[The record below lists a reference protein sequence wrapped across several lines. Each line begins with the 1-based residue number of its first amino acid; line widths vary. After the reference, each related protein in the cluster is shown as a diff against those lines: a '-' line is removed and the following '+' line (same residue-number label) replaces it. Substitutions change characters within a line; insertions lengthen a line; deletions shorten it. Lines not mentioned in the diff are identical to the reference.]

1 MVKISFQISLHEKD
15 LALLKEIK
23 DYFSVGKIYRSGK
36 IIQFRV
42 ETLSELEVILN
53 HFDRYTLITQ
63 KRADYELFKQAF
75 YIIKDKTHLTPEG
88 LTNIVAIKATMNL
101 GLSDKLKAIF
111 PEIISMERPV
121 INQKIPDPNWL
132 AGFSSA
138 EGSFIIKII
147 NSPGH
152 KLKAT
157 VQLVFQLTQ
166 HKRDENL
173 MQSFIEYL
181 DCGNLNKDR
190 ECLIFIVR
198 TISDLTNK
206 IIPFFKEHPIKGV
219 KLKDFED
226 FCKAAEL
233 IKIKAHLSKEGL
245 DQIIKIKE
253 GMNTKR

>member
-1 MVKISFQISLHEKD
+1 
-15 LALLKEIK
+15 
-23 DYFSVGKIYRSGK
+23 
-36 IIQFRV
+36 
-42 ETLSELEVILN
+42 
-53 HFDRYTLITQ
+53 
-63 KRADYELFKQAF
+63 
-75 YIIKDKTHLTPEG
+75 
-88 LTNIVAIKATMNL
+88 
-101 GLSDKLKAIF
+101 
-111 PEIISMERPV
+111 
-121 INQKIPDPNWL
+121 
-132 AGFSSA
+132 
-138 EGSFIIKII
+138 
-147 NSPGH
+147 
-152 KLKAT
+152 
-157 VQLVFQLTQ
+157 
-166 HKRDENL
+166 